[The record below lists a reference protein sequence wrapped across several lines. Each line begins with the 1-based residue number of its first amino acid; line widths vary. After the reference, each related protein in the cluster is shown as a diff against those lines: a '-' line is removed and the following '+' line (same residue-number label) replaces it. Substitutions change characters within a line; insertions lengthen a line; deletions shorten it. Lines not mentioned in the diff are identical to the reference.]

1 MNPYLV
7 QVPIFVPLPV
17 LLQAQAT
24 YLNMLQNS
32 QQLARPSDSQKQLEV
47 PADSCLDKLEKKG
60 VSAYSIISKAPEQI
74 EKDLDEEER
83 RQKEKEME
91 KEKEKE
97 KEKEVVA
104 ASVRKSKKVA
114 KPWHL
119 ASHKFFRN
127 AIFKQIFDILH
138 EPQLAVVLNR
148 LNSVG
153 CDVKKFALAIES
165 KLYYNAERLEE
176 YLEFTTLK
184 KRVCEEIKK
193 TKKVYI

>member
-24 YLNMLQNS
+24 YLNMMQNS
-32 QQLARPSDSQKQLEV
+32 QQQGKPLETPV
-47 PADSCLDKLEKKG
+47 DTCLDKLEKRG
-60 VSAYSIISKAPEQI
+60 VSAYSIISKAPEEI

-83 RQKEKEME
+83 KQKEKEME
-91 KEKEKE
+91 KER
-97 KEKEVVA
+97 EKEVVA
-104 ASVRKSKKVA
+104 ASVRKSKKVP
-114 KPWHL
+114 KLWHL

-127 AIFKQIFDILH
+127 AIYKQIFDYLH

-165 KLYYNAERLEE
+165 KLYYSAERLEE